1 MSTTAPTRTRL
12 MLADDHVLL
21 RSGLRML
28 LESQGDFEVVGEAS
42 DGESAVA
49 MALERN
55 PDLILMD
62 ISMPG
67 VDGMEATRRLKAAR
81 PGLKVLVLTMHD
93 DPGYL
98 REVLAAGAS
107 GYILKKAV
115 DSELVSAIRSVMRGE
130 VFVYPSMTRALVDH
144 YLNTA
149 APPSGP
155 ERSPIDQLSPREQE
169 VLRLVASGHT
179 SREIGDQLNLSA
191 KTVEGYRARV
201 AEKLG
206 AHSRADLIR
215 LALQAGLLD
224 VD

>member
-1 MSTTAPTRTRL
+1 
-12 MLADDHVLL
+12 
-21 RSGLRML
+21 
-28 LESQGDFEVVGEAS
+28 
-42 DGESAVA
+42 
-49 MALERN
+49 
-55 PDLILMD
+55 
-62 ISMPG
+62 
-67 VDGMEATRRLKAAR
+67 MEATRRLKAAR
-81 PGLKVLVLTMHD
+81 PELKVLVLTMHD

-149 APPSGP
+149 APPPGP
-155 ERSPIDQLSPREQE
+155 ERSPIEQLSPREQE

-224 VD
+224 AD

>member
-1 MSTTAPTRTRL
+1 MAPTKTRL
-12 MLADDHVLL
+12 LLADDHALL

-28 LESQGDFEVVGEAS
+28 LESQGDFEVVGETS
-42 DGESAVA
+42 DGETAVSAA
-49 MALERN
+49 QALN

-67 VDGMEATRRLKAAR
+67 MDGMEATRRLKTVC
-81 PGLKVLVLTMHD
+81 PSVKVLVLTMHD

-98 REVLAAGAS
+98 REVLGAGAS

-115 DSELVSAIRSVMRGE
+115 DAELVSAIRSVMRGE
-130 VFVYPSMTRALVDH
+130 VFVYPTMTRALVDH

-149 APPSGP
+149 PPVEA
-155 ERSPIDQLSPREQE
+155 ERSPIESLSPREQE
-169 VLRLVASGHT
+169 VLKLVASGYT
-179 SREIGDQLNLSA
+179 SREIGDQLALSA
-191 KTVEGYRARV
+191 KTVEGYRARL

-215 LALQAGLLD
+215 MALQAGLLD
-224 VD
+224 TD

>member
-1 MSTTAPTRTRL
+1 MAPTKTRL
-12 MLADDHVLL
+12 LLADDHVLL

-28 LESQGDFEVVGEAS
+28 LESQGDLEVVGEAS
-42 DGESAVA
+42 DGDTALS
-49 MALERN
+49 MARTLK

-67 VDGMEATRRLKAAR
+67 MDGMEATRRLR
-81 PGLKVLVLTMHD
+81 TVCPSVKVLVLTMHD

-98 REVLAAGAS
+98 REVLGAGAS

-115 DSELVSAIRSVMRGE
+115 DAELVSAIRSVMRGE
-130 VFVYPSMTRALVDH
+130 VFVYPTMTRTLVDH

-149 APPSGP
+149 APPP
-155 ERSPIDQLSPREQE
+155 PETERSPLEQLSPREQE
-169 VLRLVASGHT
+169 VLKLVASGYT

-191 KTVEGYRARV
+191 KTVEGYRARL

-215 LALQAGLLD
+215 MALQAGLLD
-224 VD
+224 SD